1 MPPKKLTTTPAAE
14 ASTSSH
20 GARIPAGTTM
30 LPISKVHKIIK
41 ADKDVRLCSKE
52 AIFLISKTTEYMLG
66 KVTQQSYA
74 QARSQKRAKTVKYQD
89 LATVAQR
96 PEFFY
101 LADVVPHTIPLNKA
115 LAIRQKMQEAA
126 EGEGDEEIDPS
137 SVIGGD
143 NFEEGGDGESGIVVP
158 EDGQESVEASSP
170 NGGEEEEE
178 DGSDHGAGMEVD
190 R

>member
-1 MPPKKLTTTPAAE
+1 MPPEKPAPAPAAE
-14 ASTSSH
+14 ASTSSN
-20 GARIPAGTTM
+20 GPRIPAGTTM

-101 LADVVPHTIPLNKA
+101 LSDVVPHTLPLNKA

-126 EGEGDEEIDPS
+126 EGEGEEEIDPDT
-137 SVIGGD
+137 VLGGEKAED
-143 NFEEGGDGESGIVVP
+143 DGGEHVP
-158 EDGQESVEASSP
+158 EDGEGESGAASSP
-170 NGGEEEEE
+170 NVVEEEEE
-178 DGSDHGAGMEVD
+178 EEGSEDGAGMDVD